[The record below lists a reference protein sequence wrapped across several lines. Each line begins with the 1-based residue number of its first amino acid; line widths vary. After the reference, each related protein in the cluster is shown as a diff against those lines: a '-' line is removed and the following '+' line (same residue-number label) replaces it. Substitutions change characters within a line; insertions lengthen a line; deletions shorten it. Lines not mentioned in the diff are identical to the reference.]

1 MFDFLKTLIGSAPEK
16 KVSLAFEDVPA
27 FLDEKERQVKEIL
40 SCEVEEPMRSIKN
53 ASASLQ
59 LTVNTISG
67 ADQNPETHPRIK
79 SITKNSLPLFIK
91 AMNTSLAKELP
102 DNDPEAFYTGAVE
115 NVKGCLN
122 AVRGQGRYLQVAFPE
137 EMKATKA
144 GIDAVGHEI
153 NAMTKAL
160 GKYKKQADRIGA
172 ARAAHTALADAKK
185 DRAHSFEKEERYLAR
200 ISEISSRLD
209 EIVQE
214 TARLQA
220 DPSLATLD
228 EERGKLAGLAR
239 EREECLRR
247 YTSLTMTMSHVFRK
261 AEKIA
266 AKKHLA
272 KEVHVIRDAM
282 ELLSDHEV
290 AAAEPCTATLA
301 TACPVVEKMVAD
313 GEIVLK
319 NREERTVFAEP
330 AKYAGEVSQLCARY
344 YSLEKDSRVAEE
356 GLLSHPV
363 LSRLQALGR
372 EKEQLDAMRTREEQQ
387 VSEVRAWR
395 SDLDASLPRL
405 EEMLVKKMEE
415 MAGETVQFL
424 PADPV

>member
-16 KVSLAFEDVPA
+16 KVSLTFEEVPA
-27 FLDEKERQVKEIL
+27 FLDEKEKQVKEIL
-40 SCEVEEPMRSIKN
+40 ACEVEDPMHSIKN

-67 ADQNPETHPRIK
+67 ADQNPETHPKIK
-79 SITKNSLPLFIK
+79 SIAKNSLPLFLR

-102 DNDPEAFYTGAVE
+102 DDPEAFYAAAVE
-115 NVKGCLN
+115 SVKGCVN
-122 AVRGQGRYLQVAFPE
+122 AMRGQGRYLQVAFPE

-144 GIDAVGHEI
+144 GIDAVGREI
-153 NAMTKAL
+153 NTMTKAL
-160 GKYKKQADRIGA
+160 GKYKHQAGQIGA
-172 ARAAHTALADAKK
+172 ARAAHTALADARK
-185 DRAHSFEKEERYLAR
+185 DLAHSFEKEDRYHAR
-200 ISEISSRLD
+200 ISELSSRLD
-209 EIVQE
+209 AIAQE

-228 EERGKLAGLAR
+228 EERGKLAGLGR

-290 AAAEPCTATLA
+290 AAAEPCTATLTA
-301 TACPVVEKMVAD
+301 ACPMVEKMIAD
-313 GEIVLK
+313 GDIILK

-330 AKYAGEVSQLCARY
+330 AKHAGEVSQLCAQY
-344 YSLEKDSRVAEE
+344 YSLEKDSRAAEE

-372 EKEQLDAMRTREEQQ
+372 EKEQLEAMRTREEQQ

-395 SDLDASLPRL
+395 ADLEASLPRL

-415 MAGETVQFL
+415 MAGETVQFV
-424 PADPV
+424 PAGPV

>member
-1 MFDFLKTLIGSAPEK
+1 MFDFLKSILGSAPEK
-16 KVSLAFEDVPA
+16 KMSLAFEDVPA
-27 FLDEKERQVKEIL
+27 FLDEKEKQAKETL
-40 SCEVEEPMRSIKN
+40 SCEVEEPVRAIKN
-53 ASASLQ
+53 AAASLQ

-67 ADQNPETHPRIK
+67 AEQDPETHPRIK
-79 SITKNSLPLFIK
+79 SITKNSLPLFLK
-91 AMNTSLAKELP
+91 AMNTSLAKEFP
-102 DNDPEAFYTGAVE
+102 EDPEAFYAASVE
-115 NVKGCLN
+115 SVKGCLN

-137 EMKATKA
+137 EMKATRA
-144 GIDAVGHEI
+144 GIDAVGREI
-153 NAMTKAL
+153 NVMTRAI
-160 GKYKKQADRIGA
+160 GKYKQQAGRIGA
-172 ARAAHTALADAKK
+172 VRAAHTALADARK
-185 DRAHSFEKEERYLAR
+185 DIAHSFEKEERYQAR
-200 ISEISSRLD
+200 IAEISSRLD

-228 EERGKLAGLAR
+228 DERGKLAGLAR

-247 YTSLTMTMSHVFRK
+247 YTTLSMTMSHVFRK

-272 KEVHVIRDAM
+272 KEVHVIQDAM

-290 AAAEPCTATLA
+290 AAADSCTATLA
-301 TACPVVEKMVAD
+301 AACPVVAKMIAD
-313 GEIVLK
+313 GDIVLK

-330 AKYAGEVSQLCARY
+330 AKHAGEVSQLCTQY
-344 YSLEKDSRVAEE
+344 YALEKDSRAAEE

-372 EKEQLDAMRTREEQQ
+372 EKEQLAAMRTREEQQ
-387 VSEVRAWR
+387 VSDVRTWR
-395 SDLDASLPRL
+395 SEMEASLPHL
-405 EEMLVKKMEE
+405 EETLVKKMEE

-424 PADPV
+424 PAGPV